1 MYLDVFNKVVDS
13 DDFTDGGGSASALA
27 GAMAAGMAS
36 MVAKL
41 SMAKPVNLTQEEYTA
56 MSKELDEL
64 AQTLLKGSEQDTEA
78 YCMIKDAFA
87 LPKSTDEE
95 KEVRKQAVR
104 DAAYQAALVPK
115 NNGYNN
121 KRVYEL
127 VCRLEGSSNPACL
140 SDLMSAKYLSESGVK
155 GCVLNIQANLSM
167 IKDEART
174 REMEEAMEDLGKG
187 MM

>member
-13 DDFTDGGGSASALA
+13 DDFTVGGGSASALA

-95 KEVRKQAVR
+95 KEVRKQAVVTPLTR
-104 DAAYQAALVPK
+104 LPLFQKTTAIIIRESTSLYAVS
-115 NNGYNN
+115 
-121 KRVYEL
+121 RVL
-127 VCRLEGSSNPACL
+127 PIRPAFQT
-140 SDLMSAKYLSESGVK
+140 S
-155 GCVLNIQANLSM
+155 
-167 IKDEART
+167 
-174 REMEEAMEDLGKG
+174 
-187 MM
+187 

>member
-1 MYLDVFNKVVDS
+1 MTPL
-13 DDFTDGGGSASALA
+13 TRSA
-27 GAMAAGMAS
+27 
-36 MVAKL
+36 
-41 SMAKPVNLTQEEYTA
+41 
-56 MSKELDEL
+56 
-64 AQTLLKGSEQDTEA
+64 
-78 YCMIKDAFA
+78 F
-87 LPKSTDEE
+87 
-95 KEVRKQAVR
+95 
-104 DAAYQAALVPK
+104 VPK

>member
-1 MYLDVFNKVVDS
+1 MILPLAAALLR
-13 DDFTDGGGSASALA
+13 TCGGYGCRNGFHGCKALH
-27 GAMAAGMAS
+27 
-36 MVAKL
+36 
-41 SMAKPVNLTQEEYTA
+41 AKPVNLTQEEYTA

-140 SDLMSAKYLSESGVK
+140 SDLMSAKYRR
-155 GCVLNIQANLSM
+155 N
-167 IKDEART
+167 
-174 REMEEAMEDLGKG
+174 RE
-187 MM
+187 

>member
-1 MYLDVFNKVVDS
+1 M
-13 DDFTDGGGSASALA
+13 
-27 GAMAAGMAS
+27 
-36 MVAKL
+36 
-41 SMAKPVNLTQEEYTA
+41 
-56 MSKELDEL
+56 
-64 AQTLLKGSEQDTEA
+64 
-78 YCMIKDAFA
+78 
-87 LPKSTDEE
+87 
-95 KEVRKQAVR
+95 RKQAVR
-104 DAAYQAALVPK
+104 DAAYQAALVPN